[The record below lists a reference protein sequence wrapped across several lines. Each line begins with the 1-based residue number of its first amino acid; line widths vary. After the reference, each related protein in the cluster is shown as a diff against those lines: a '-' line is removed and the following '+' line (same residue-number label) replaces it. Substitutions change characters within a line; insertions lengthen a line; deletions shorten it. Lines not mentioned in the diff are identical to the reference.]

1 MKIELLNAE
10 ATKYKDKIM
19 AEVSEGK
26 RGSSYPAIRKL
37 GNRDFEA
44 ARNAQN
50 FEIPE
55 LVENNLDENQ
65 SAEALADFFSSI
77 SQEFEPINV
86 DRFPP
91 KIRLELEKGRTD
103 ENVPILFE
111 HEVHKNIMK
120 AKKPHSTVPGDV
132 KKGLSQRM

>member
-1 MKIELLNAE
+1 
-10 ATKYKDKIM
+10 M
-19 AEVSEGK
+19 AELSTGK

-77 SQEFEPINV
+77 SQEFEPIN
-86 DRFPP
+86 FPP
-91 KIRLELEKGRTD
+91 
-103 ENVPILFE
+103 
-111 HEVHKNIMK
+111 
-120 AKKPHSTVPGDV
+120 
-132 KKGLSQRM
+132 